1 MYGHM
6 DTGQETS
13 FWRRVATT
21 LRRHFTGGALV
32 AMPVVVT
39 LYVLWFLFEKIDGL
53 LSPLLQGLLGYSVPG
68 MGLLATLILIVL
80 AGIVTHSVF
89 GSRLYELGE
98 ILFIRTP
105 LVRAIYTAVKQ
116 LVEAFTLPQKKM
128 FDQVVLIEYPRR
140 GIWTLA
146 FVSSRVILE
155 ARGRR
160 DEYLTVFVP
169 STPTPVTGWMV
180 VVPGKDIIVLDMSIE
195 DAGKVLMSGGIAS
208 PEILREKT
216 TVHPLKQTEELS
228 L

>member
-1 MYGHM
+1 M

-13 FWRRVATT
+13 FRRRVTAT
-21 LRRHFTGGALV
+21 LRRHFASGILV
-32 AMPVVVT
+32 AVPVVVT
-39 LYVLWFLFEKIDGL
+39 LYVLWFLFQKIDGL
-53 LSPLLQGLLGYSVPG
+53 LSPLIHSLLGYSVPG
-68 MGLLATLILIVL
+68 MGLLATLLLIML
-80 AGIVTHSVF
+80 AGIVTRGVF
-89 GSRLYELGE
+89 GSRLFELGE

-128 FDQVVLIEYPRR
+128 FDQVVLIEYPRK
-140 GIWTLA
+140 GVWMLA
-146 FVSSRVILE
+146 FVSSKVILE

-160 DEYLTVFVP
+160 DEFLTAFVP

-180 VVPGKDIIVLDMSIE
+180 VVPETDVIVLDMSIE

-216 TVHPLKQTEELS
+216 TVRPRKRTEELS